1 MSALLPSQHKEYK
14 DRIKQLEDDKRQ
26 IYACCLRRV
35 TRIIN
40 TSSISEAEKKD
51 LLEMIWEE

>member
-1 MSALLPSQHKEYK
+1 MSDLLPSQHKEYK
-14 DRIKQLEDDKRQ
+14 DKIKELEADKRQ

-40 TSSISEAEKKD
+40 TSSLSVSEKKD

>member
-1 MSALLPSQHKEYK
+1 MTELLPSTERAYK
-14 DRIKQLEDDKRQ
+14 DKIRELTEEKKM

-40 TSSISEAEKKD
+40 TSCLSEVEKKD
-51 LLEMIWEE
+51 LLEIIWEE

>member
-1 MSALLPSQHKEYK
+1 MSALLPSQERQYK
-14 DRIKQLEDDKRQ
+14 DKIKELESDKRQ

-40 TSSISEAEKKD
+40 TSSLSETEKKD
-51 LLEMIWEE
+51 LLEAIWEE

>member
-1 MSALLPSQHKEYK
+1 MTELLPSTERAYK
-14 DRIKQLEDDKRQ
+14 DKIRELTEEKKM

-40 TSSISEAEKKD
+40 TSSLSETEKKD

>member
-1 MSALLPSQHKEYK
+1 MTELLPSTERAYK
-14 DRIKQLEDDKRQ
+14 DKIKELESDKRQ

-40 TSSISEAEKKD
+40 TSCLSEAEKKD
-51 LLEMIWEE
+51 LLEMIWED

>member
-1 MSALLPSQHKEYK
+1 MTAMLPSQERAYK
-14 DRIKQLEDDKRQ
+14 DKIKELESDKRQ

-40 TSSISEAEKKD
+40 TSPLSESEKKD

>member
-1 MSALLPSQHKEYK
+1 MTDLLPSQERMYK
-14 DRIKQLEDDKRQ
+14 DRIKQLEVDKRQ

-40 TSSISEAEKKD
+40 TSSLSESEKKD

>member
-1 MSALLPSQHKEYK
+1 MTELLPSAQRSYK
-14 DRIKQLEDDKRQ
+14 DKIKELTEEKKM
-26 IYACCLRRV
+26 IYAAALRRV

-40 TSSISEAEKKD
+40 TSCLSEDEKTK

>member
-1 MSALLPSQHKEYK
+1 MTDLLPSTERAYK
-14 DRIKQLEDDKRQ
+14 DKIKDLTEEKKM

-40 TSSISEAEKKD
+40 TSSLSESDKKD
-51 LLEMIWEE
+51 LLEAIWEE

>member
-1 MSALLPSQHKEYK
+1 MSELLPSQVRIYK